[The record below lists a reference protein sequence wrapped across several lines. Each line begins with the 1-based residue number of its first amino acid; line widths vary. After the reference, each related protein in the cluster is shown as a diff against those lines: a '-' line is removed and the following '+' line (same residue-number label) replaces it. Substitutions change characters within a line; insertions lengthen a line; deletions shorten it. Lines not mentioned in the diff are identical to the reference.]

1 MKHNMGLKE
10 LLPVLVVILIVALSI
25 MRIYCAINNLQVD
38 VFDRAI
44 DTLTLILSGI
54 GIYYFTKKK

>member
-1 MKHNMGLKE
+1 MGLKE